1 MVLTG
6 GVSLHSARRRLC
18 GEILPLIF
26 EPDIVLS
33 LYRSTVS
40 VLTLL
45 MRSLSRAMGALLL
58 LLALSIFAPAASHA
72 PQGKTHVLAIL
83 ADGEPAY

>member
-40 VLTLL
+40 VLTSHEKFEPSDG
-45 MRSLSRAMGALLL
+45 R
-58 LLALSIFAPAASHA
+58 APAAAGS
-72 PQGKTHVLAIL
+72 
-83 ADGEPAY
+83 